1 MPFPNQ
7 GENHANGISNEK
19 NIVNYLSSHP
29 DCTINKHLEQVNC
42 SSIIEWKHEGGTKQK
57 RDASYQLENGV
68 RMGISI
74 KNHDNGTFDW
84 INTTKGVPECL
95 KQEIVNFKKNACTDM
110 FACPTGPTDTPI
122 PKKGGVREELDNIF
136 STYLDNLTSTDII
149 ELLSKIYKT
158 EENTN
163 YIIVND
169 KKTNKLIMFDELNLD
184 TYCNPNHNHN
194 FILKKSYAK
203 TSRQIFI
210 KKDDGVEINTNFRI
224 RLLLNNGVS
233 ALLGKSTK
241 NKTSVP
247 CLKIQQDN
255 VDEFINNCVDKVITD
270 Y

>member
-1 MPFPNQ
+1 
-7 GENHANGISNEK
+7 
-19 NIVNYLSSHP
+19 
-29 DCTINKHLEQVNC
+29 
-42 SSIIEWKHEGGTKQK
+42 
-57 RDASYQLENGV
+57 
-68 RMGISI
+68 
-74 KNHDNGTFDW
+74 
-84 INTTKGVPECL
+84 L
-95 KQEIVNFKKNACTDM
+95 KQEIVNFKKNAD
-110 FACPTGPTDTPI
+110 TDTPI
-122 PKKGGVREELDNIF
+122 PKKGGIRDELDNIF

-169 KKTNKLIMFDELNLD
+169 KKTNKLIMFDEHNLD

-233 ALLGKSTK
+233 ALLGKSSK

-255 VDEFINNCVDKVITD
+255 VDEFINNCVDKVIVD